1 VGPVTEQ
8 SEHLSNAQIENY
20 GNRTS
25 GAGPEAAQRDEH
37 QRVNHQSTGDQSND
51 QSIDDQRVEAHLT
64 DCPSCRNRV
73 LDFHRS
79 LFASPTFQPEPDRS
93 KAGQP
98 KYDALAHDSSLY
110 GHLPSGYAPSGHLP
124 LGQKPLGQ
132 NPSDQRPA
140 DSSLEG
146 AKPTDSALADSN
158 FANSKY
164 PAEPQVR
171 TAPTPECPS
180 DDALRQLAASLTPD
194 DAAAK
199 LTQHAATCD
208 HCGPLLR
215 TFTEDFSDDF
225 SPEEQAALAKLQ
237 SSSVAWQKNTAQK
250 MLEAGGVQ
258 ASAVPATEQSS
269 LQKPFAKPPNE
280 RKPFFWKWALVPAI
294 AAVVV
299 LASITFPIYLARRDT
314 PGTVEKLLA
323 QAYTEKRTIEMRW
336 PGAAYSRL
344 TESQRGP
351 NDPKVPQPTALL
363 DAESAIGHALK
374 KNPSNSEWLRLH
386 AQSYILKHDPS
397 SAITVFTGAQEAGAD
412 SPSTILGLAIAH
424 FVQGQDSSDALEYKQ
439 AVKLLDKLLERQPE
453 NTVALFNRAIVYEH
467 LHMYLEAAADW
478 NALLLHETDEGWRAE
493 AAEHLEHLQEKKTPG

>member
-124 LGQKPLGQ
+124 LGQKL
-132 NPSDQRPA
+132 SDQRPA

-225 SPEEQAALAKLQ
+225 SPEEQAVLDQLRSASPK
-237 SSSVAWQKNTAQK
+237 WQKQTARE
-250 MLEAGGVQ
+250 MLKRAIP
-258 ASAVPATEQSS
+258 SPPSPRPIFSWKWIMVPAS
-269 LQKPFAKPPNE
+269 
-280 RKPFFWKWALVPAI
+280 
-294 AAVVV
+294 AAVVAV
-299 LASITFPIYLARRDT
+299 SAFTIWFVVRDT
-314 PGTVEKLLA
+314 PEKVETLLA
-323 QAYTEKRTIEMRW
+323 QSYTEDRTMEMRI
-336 PGAAYSRL
+336 PYAKHSEFHQLRSGDSGSL
-344 TESQRGP
+344 LSLPESYRKAGDQIT
-351 NDPKVPQPTALL
+351 VQ
-363 DAESAIGHALK
+363 LK
-374 KNPSNSEWLRLH
+374 KNPDDPGWLLAS
-386 AQSYILKHDPS
+386 AQFDLMHWDYLSALKTLNKIEDAKFKS
-397 SAITVFTGAQEAGAD
+397 SSQLLMIRALALYEQAEDRHQQEPYFESADLLGKVLLD
-412 SPSTILGLAIAH
+412 SPN
-424 FVQGQDSSDALEYKQ
+424 D
-439 AVKLLDKLLERQPE
+439 P
-453 NTVALFNRAIVYEH
+453 VALFNHAIVCERIE
-467 LHMYLEAAADW
+467 LWQCAESDW
-478 NALLLHETDEGWRAE
+478 NRLLTVETDRAWADE
-493 AAEHLEHLQEKKTPG
+493 ARERLTQIESKKKAAH

>member
-1 VGPVTEQ
+1 
-8 SEHLSNAQIENY
+8 
-20 GNRTS
+20 
-25 GAGPEAAQRDEH
+25 
-37 QRVNHQSTGDQSND
+37 
-51 QSIDDQRVEAHLT
+51 
-64 DCPSCRNRV
+64 
-73 LDFHRS
+73 
-79 LFASPTFQPEPDRS
+79 
-93 KAGQP
+93 
-98 KYDALAHDSSLY
+98 
-110 GHLPSGYAPSGHLP
+110 
-124 LGQKPLGQ
+124 
-132 NPSDQRPA
+132 
-140 DSSLEG
+140 
-146 AKPTDSALADSN
+146 
-158 FANSKY
+158 
-164 PAEPQVR
+164 VR

-180 DDALRQLAASLTPD
+180 DDALRQLAAGLTPAG
-194 DAAAK
+194 AAPA
-199 LTQHAATCD
+199 LAHHASTCD

-225 SPEEQAALAKLQ
+225 TAEEQAALANLK
-237 SSSVAWQKNTAQK
+237 SSSAEWQKTTARE

-258 ASAVPATEQSS
+258 ASTAPATDGQSPA
-269 LQKPFAKPPNE
+269 QKSSAKSTTE

-397 SAITVFTGAQEAGAD
+397 SAITIFTGAQEAGAD

-493 AAEHLEHLQEKKTPG
+493 AAEHLKHLQEKKTPG